1 MLLTDFASLKCS
13 EPSTDDLLLIAYD
26 LGASWKMFGR
36 MLNLDKPQLE
46 QIEEDER
53 KLIEKSYGGLLIVV
67 SKPLADR
74 IICMTCHWYR
84 DIQSISVE
92 NTPEI
97 LK

>member
-1 MLLTDFASLKCS
+1 MLLTDFASLKCGK
-13 EPSTDDLLLIAYD
+13 PSTDDLLLIAYD
-26 LGASWKMFGR
+26 LGSSWKMFGR
-36 MLNLDKPQLE
+36 VLNLDKPQLE

-53 KLIEKSYGGLLIVV
+53 KLIEKSYGVLLIVV

-92 NTPEI
+92 DTPEI